1 MERRLFL
8 ETQMVITGRANSALN
23 VVVHSTFELAILTLE
38 APVTVWKGR
47 QKCERTAH
55 SYFPTFPL

>member
-1 MERRLFL
+1 
-8 ETQMVITGRANSALN
+8 MVITGRANSALN